1 MKKKSIAKFD
11 NNFITIRKW
20 GKNFQGSKFEY
31 YRKFKEKKTKSTTFT
46 NNLITKGKMLLKQ
59 PLNMKSPC
67 LLRAKETVI
76 EITQDDICYNKYHNH
91 KCKKKQPMLIL
102 LYSLV

>member
-1 MKKKSIAKFD
+1 MKKKSIAKFG
-11 NNFITIRKW
+11 NNFIIIRK
-20 GKNFQGSKFEY
+20 FQGSKFD
-31 YRKFKEKKTKSTTFT
+31 YRIFIEEKKKTTKSTGKFT
-46 NNLITKGKMLLKQ
+46 INLITKGKMLLKQ